1 MKPIRLLI
9 TGLLSACVVF
19 FIAYGIST
27 VVDGSKTVEGQV
39 VGVEQQSLTT
49 ISSLTVED
57 ASGQQWVFQG
67 PGTFAGFTPSHLRE
81 HAAQR
86 VPVIVEYEESGSG
99 KLTIVE
105 LSD

>member
-9 TGLLSACVVF
+9 TGLLAAAVVF
-19 FIAYGIST
+19 FIAYGFSI
-27 VVDGSKTVEGQV
+27 VVGGSKTVEGQV
-39 VGVEQQSLTT
+39 IGVEQQSLTT

-67 PGTFAGFTPSHLRE
+67 AGTFAGFTPSHLRE

-86 VPVIVEYEESGSG
+86 VPVIVEYEKSGSEQ
-99 KLTIVE
+99 LTIVG